1 MDAARGERYIVS
13 EVTIAPP
20 RYANIRP
27 AGTGSFA
34 SVYAAY
40 DSLLGR
46 PVAIKVLL
54 DEHIGDRSAHER
66 FAREARVG
74 ALLGSHPFV
83 VTLHDAGTWA
93 GRPYIVMEL
102 LEGSVA
108 ERRDAPAALALRWLA
123 QAAEALEFA
132 HANGIVHRD
141 VKPANLLLDAR
152 ADVRLGDFGVARDP
166 LATQLTLPGYVV
178 GTPGYLAPEVASGEP
193 ATTAADVYS
202 LAVVARELL
211 GDRPVLGPA
220 LSRDASIRPSPTELV
235 AALGG
240 AEAPTQV
247 AALPFTRIAPLPV
260 TRAAPAARPR
270 RRHRSVRLGVAVA
283 VAAVLAAGST
293 AAAAYMTG
301 RLPPRHAPRSASQA
315 ALQTCVVSPFL
326 HDANVVVEGTDAAA
340 FCRKQAHV
348 LRLVGDQ
355 WTYRAGNELIAPD
368 HGSSALDVVCRV
380 RRNSLVATVYD
391 TGAKS
396 IGGDLC
402 SWYGSGGWRS

>member
-1 MDAARGERYIVS
+1 
-13 EVTIAPP
+13 VTIAPP
-20 RYANIRP
+20 RYGNLRP

-40 DSLLGR
+40 DALLGR

-54 DEHIGDRSAHER
+54 DEHVGDPNAHAR
-66 FAREARVG
+66 FAREVHVG

-83 VTLHDAGTWA
+83 VTLHDAGAWA
-93 GRPYIVMEL
+93 GRPYLVMEL

-108 ERRDAPAALALRWLA
+108 ERRDVPEALALRWLA

-152 ADVRLGDFGVARDP
+152 GDVRLGDFGVARDP
-166 LATQLTLPGYVV
+166 RATQLTLPGHVV
-178 GTPGYLAPEVASGEP
+178 GTPGYLAPEVATGEA
-193 ATTAADVYS
+193 ATPAADVYS

-211 GDRPVLGPA
+211 GDRPELDRA
-220 LSRDASIRPSPTELV
+220 LSRNPADRPSPTAFV

-240 AEAPTQV
+240 ADQPTHV
-247 AALPFTRIAPLPV
+247 ATLPFTRIAPLPV
-260 TRAAPAARPR
+260 TRAAPAARPV

-283 VAAVLAAGST
+283 VAAVVAAGST
-293 AAAAYMTG
+293 AAAAFMTG
-301 RLPPRHAPRSASQA
+301 RLPPRHLPRTTLPA
-315 ALQTCVVSPFL
+315 AVQTCVVSPFQ
-326 HDANVVVEGTDAAA
+326 HDANVVIRGTGANT
-340 FCRKQAHV
+340 FCRRQAHI
-348 LRLVGDQ
+348 LRLVGDR
-355 WTYRAGNELIAPD
+355 WTYRAGGELIAPD

-380 RRNSLVATVYD
+380 RRNRLIATVYD
-391 TGAKS
+391 SGAQS

-402 SWYGSGGWRS
+402 SWYASGGWRS

>member
-1 MDAARGERYIVS
+1 MDAASGERYIVH

-20 RYANIRP
+20 RYGNVRP

-54 DEHIGDRSAHER
+54 DEHVGDPSAHAR
-66 FAREARVG
+66 FAREVHVG

-83 VTLHDAGTWA
+83 VTLHDAGEWA
-93 GRPYIVMEL
+93 GRPYLVMEL

-108 ERRDAPAALALRWLA
+108 ERRDVPVALALRWLS

-152 ADVRLGDFGVARDP
+152 ADIRLADLGAARDP

-178 GTPGYLAPEVASGEP
+178 GTPGSLAPEVASGKP

-211 GDRPVLGPA
+211 GDRPELGPA
-220 LSRDASIRPSPTELV
+220 LSRDPAVRPSPTELV
-235 AALGG
+235 AALGAG
-240 AEAPTQV
+240 EAPTPV
-247 AALPFTRIAPLPV
+247 ATIPFTRIAPLPV
-260 TRAAPAARPR
+260 TRAAPAARRPR
-270 RRHRSVRLGVAVA
+270 RRHRSIRVGVAVA

-293 AAAAYMTG
+293 AA
-301 RLPPRHAPRSASQA
+301 
-315 ALQTCVVSPFL
+315 
-326 HDANVVVEGTDAAA
+326 
-340 FCRKQAHV
+340 
-348 LRLVGDQ
+348 
-355 WTYRAGNELIAPD
+355 
-368 HGSSALDVVCRV
+368 
-380 RRNSLVATVYD
+380 
-391 TGAKS
+391 
-396 IGGDLC
+396 
-402 SWYGSGGWRS
+402 

>member
-34 SVYAAY
+34 SAYAAH

-54 DEHIGDRSAHER
+54 DEHIGDTSAHEG

-83 VTLHDAGTWA
+83 VTLHDAGEWA

-108 ERRDAPAALALRWLA
+108 ERRDVPLTLALRWLA
-123 QAAEALEFA
+123 QAADALEFA

-152 ADVRLGDFGVARDP
+152 SDVRLADFGVARDP
-166 LATQLTLPGYVV
+166 LATQLTLPGHVV
-178 GTPGYLAPEVASGEP
+178 GTPGYLAPEVAAGHG
-193 ATTAADVYS
+193 ATAAADVYS

-211 GDRPVLGPA
+211 GDRPALAPA
-220 LSRDASIRPSPTELV
+220 LSRDPVARPSPTALV

-240 AEAPTQV
+240 AEAPTRV
-247 AALPFTRIAPLPV
+247 ATVPFTRIAPLPV
-260 TRAAPAARPR
+260 TRAAPAARPV
-270 RRHRSVRLGVAVA
+270 RRHRSVRVGVAVA
-283 VAAVLAAGST
+283 VAALVAAVST
-293 AAAAYMTG
+293 AAAAFMTG
-301 RLPPRHAPRSASQA
+301 RLSPRHLPRATSPS
-315 ALQTCVVSPFL
+315 ALQTCVVSP
-326 HDANVVVEGTDAAA
+326 
-340 FCRKQAHV
+340 
-348 LRLVGDQ
+348 
-355 WTYRAGNELIAPD
+355 
-368 HGSSALDVVCRV
+368 
-380 RRNSLVATVYD
+380 
-391 TGAKS
+391 
-396 IGGDLC
+396 
-402 SWYGSGGWRS
+402 

>member
-1 MDAARGERYIVS
+1 MDAASGERYIVN

-20 RYANIRP
+20 RYGNVRP

-54 DEHIGDRSAHER
+54 DEHVGDPSAHAR
-66 FAREARVG
+66 FAREAHVG

-83 VTLHDAGTWA
+83 VTLHDAGEWA

-108 ERRDAPAALALRWLA
+108 ERRDVHEALALRWLA

-132 HANGIVHRD
+132 HANNIIHRD
-141 VKPANLLLDAR
+141 VKPANLLLDGR
-152 ADVRLGDFGVARDP
+152 GNVRLGDFGVARDP
-166 LATQLTLPGYVV
+166 LATQLTLAGHVV
-178 GTPGYLAPEVASGEP
+178 GTPGYMAPEVASGRP
-193 ATTAADVYS
+193 ATAAADVYS

-211 GDRPVLGPA
+211 GERSELDRA
-220 LSRDASIRPSPTELV
+220 LSRDPARRPTPTAFVESLGV
-235 AALGG
+235 EAA
-240 AEAPTQV
+240 TQV
-247 AALPFTRIAPLPV
+247 TSVAFTRIAPLPV
-260 TRAAPAARPR
+260 TRAAPAARPV
-270 RRHRSVRLGVAVA
+270 RRHRSVRVGVAVA

-301 RLPPRHAPRSASQA
+301 RLPPRAASHGALQRSS
-315 ALQTCVVSPFL
+315 QTCVVSPFQ
-326 HDANVVVEGTDAAA
+326 HDANVVIRGTGADA
-340 FCRKQAHV
+340 FCRKQAHT
-348 LRLVGDQ
+348 LRLIGDT
-355 WTYRAGNELIAPD
+355 WTYRAGGELIAPD
-368 HGSSALDVVCRV
+368 HGASALDVVCRV
-380 RRNSLVATVYD
+380 RRHSLEATVYD